1 MNLDE
6 VIETQAAIIE
16 MQSGLIRKLA
26 AALNI
31 DLAYNDEVARVRK
44 LEEKLKEGDHGL

>member
-16 MQSGLIRKLA
+16 MQSGLIRKL
-26 AALNI
+26 
-31 DLAYNDEVARVRK
+31 
-44 LEEKLKEGDHGL
+44 EEKLKEGDHGL